1 MVIKPEQVGKFT
13 PLEKKQCSVLE
24 EIIDNELKYGHLYDE
39 LKSKEGVIVR
49 INESEQGKGMNFLVT
64 DKILYEVIKKYEKEG
79 FEVKIEKYDQKA
91 KYKLHFYVKEK

>member
-1 MVIKPEQVGKFT
+1 
-13 PLEKKQCSVLE
+13 
-24 EIIDNELKYGHLYDE
+24 
-39 LKSKEGVIVR
+39 
-49 INESEQGKGMNFLVT
+49 MNFLVT

>member
-1 MVIKPEQVGKFT
+1 MVIKPEQVGELTGF
-13 PLEKKQCSVLE
+13 EKKQLSVLE
-24 EIIDNELKYGHLYDE
+24 EIIDDELQHGHLYDE

-79 FEVKIEKYDQKA
+79 FEVKIEKYEQTA